1 MRIFN
6 SSFRQ
11 LVLAT
16 LLLFLPFT
24 MLADRGM
31 WLPFLL
37 NEIEGEMQDAGLKLS
52 AEDIYSVNKSSLKDA
67 VVRFGGGCTGE
78 IISDQGLLLTNH
90 HCGYSYITKHSTVE
104 NNRLENG
111 FWAMNKGEE
120 LACPG
125 LSVTFIV
132 KMEDVTKLILADL
145 DGLSDVDR
153 ESKIATRIEDI
164 QNRTTE
170 GTDYKAEIKPF
181 YYGLEYY
188 MTVTQT
194 YNDVRMVGTPPEA
207 VGKFGGDTDNWMW
220 PRHTGDFSVFRIY
233 ADKDNNP
240 AEYSEDNVP
249 YKPKHHFP
257 VNLGGIKEGDFTMVF
272 GFPGRTQQYLPSIAV
287 KQLIHQINP
296 PRIDIRKKKLKV
308 LDKYMNKDAAIRLKY
323 ASPYARIAN
332 YYKKWD
338 GETRGLK
345 LSEAYSKKLD
355 YENRMMTWLREPGN
369 EDANKKYSGVLSNLE
384 SLYKTRVQ
392 MQQAYDVYREAGY
405 GSALSKVADRVA
417 TLYELPPGEELDERK
432 AEIAEGLA
440 NGYDNLDLNVEKDL
454 LAASLKMILKEERNI
469 FLQDWVLELKRLS
482 KGNMTEHM
490 VTLWSKSVFA
500 DKEKLI
506 DMVSN
511 FSPKKGKKTA
521 NDPFY
526 LMYKAMKNNHENNV
540 LPKLREASSK
550 IEAEMK
556 IFMEAQRAFEKDRR
570 FSPDANSTLRLTY
583 GKVERYK
590 SFSDVEHEPFTY
602 LDGLMA
608 KENPKNREFHVPAKL
623 KELYQN
629 KDYGKYAVNGTVP
642 VCFIASNHTTG
653 GNSGSPLLNANG
665 ELVGINFDRNWE
677 GTMSDVNYDVT
688 QVRNIST
695 DIRYILFIMDKL
707 GGAGHLVE
715 EMTIIGG

>member
-1 MRIFN
+1 
-6 SSFRQ
+6 
-11 LVLAT
+11 
-16 LLLFLPFT
+16 
-24 MLADRGM
+24 MLADKGM

-37 NEIEGEMQDAGLKLS
+37 SEIEGEMQEAGLKLS

-67 VVRFGGGCTGE
+67 VVRFGGGCTAE

-90 HCGYSYITKHSTVE
+90 HCGYYYINKLSTVE
-104 NNRLENG
+104 NNRLQDG

-132 KMEDVTKLILADL
+132 KMEDVTKQVLNGLDGMSDL
-145 DGLSDVDR
+145 DRDA
-153 ESKIATRIEDI
+153 KITARIEDI
-164 QNRTTE
+164 QSKTTM

-249 YKPKHHFP
+249 FKPKHHFP

-272 GFPGRTQQYLPSIAV
+272 GFPGRTKQYLPSIAV

-296 PRIDIRKKKLKV
+296 PRIEIRKKKLKV
-308 LDKYMNKDAAIRLKY
+308 LDKYMKKDPAIRLKY

-355 YENRMMTWLREPGN
+355 YEGRMMSWMRKPGN
-369 EDANKKYSGVLSNLE
+369 EDANKKYSGVLSKLE

-392 MQQAYDVYREAGY
+392 MEQAYDIYREAGY
-405 GSALSKVADRVA
+405 GSSLSKVADRVSQ
-417 TLYELPPGEELDERK
+417 LYELPEGDELNELK
-432 AEIAEGLA
+432 IEMVEGLSTH
-440 NGYDNLDLNVEKDL
+440 YDGIDMNVEKDL
-454 LAASLKMILKEERNI
+454 LSASIKMILKEEKNI
-469 FLQDWVLELKRLS
+469 FLQDWVLELKRLA

-490 VTLWSKSVFA
+490 ETLWSKTVFA
-500 DKEKLI
+500 KKDKIIE
-506 DMVSN
+506 MVEN
-511 FSPKKGKKTA
+511 FSPRKRKKMA

-526 LMYKAMKNNHENNV
+526 LMHKAMVNNHQNNV
-540 LPKLREASSK
+540 LPKLRQASAN
-550 IEAEMK
+550 IESEMK
-556 IFMEAQRAFEKDRR
+556 LFMEAQRVFEKDRR

-590 SFSDVEHEPFTY
+590 SFSGIEHEPFTY
-602 LDGLMA
+602 LDEVIA
-608 KENPKNREFHVPAKL
+608 KEDPKNREFHVPAKL
-623 KELYQN
+623 KELYET
-629 KDYGKYAVNGTVP
+629 KDYGRYAVNGTVP
-642 VCFIASNHTTG
+642 ICFIASNHTTG

-707 GGAGHLVE
+707 GGASHLVE